1 MSYNLTLLNLNIRS
15 LFPSLTT
22 LSAYLTKNEIDIV
35 MLCETWLDASIN
47 SDLLN
52 ISSYNIIRADR
63 DGRGGGVAVYIKR
76 NYSYKTILSKVSPC
90 LEQLWISIK
99 INKRTYSFAVVYR
112 PPSASVVDCI
122 NELDISISTILPVS
136 DSLLIAGDLNINIL
150 DKNRPTILLVN
161 LLESYDLKQLVNTP
175 TRISNTSQTLIDVII
190 VSNPDEIN
198 MVDSFDMLGVSD
210 HLAIICEFRF
220 LSHCRRPRFKQ
231 FRDFRNFDLQL
242 FYRDLMD
249 INWNQIYLLSNI
261 DEIITFFN
269 NALLVVFNFHAP
281 IRTIRVTKPPAP
293 WMTYNIRCMIA
304 LRNSAYTKFK
314 KSRKSSDWESYKQL
328 RNIVN
333 VAVIR
338 EKQCYLNYVLKN
350 KAPRQMWSSL
360 RSLEVL
366 RKKDT
371 SVLPAHLSDI
381 DAINKSFIDTMV
393 VEKTEGQRALLDKY
407 APSNTLSSFYFSAV
421 SEDTVKEY
429 LYKIKSNAIGSDAIS
444 VRMLA
449 LVEGCLLKYITYI
462 INFCI
467 SRNVFP
473 AAWKHAIVLP
483 LPKCYNPCNLSDIR
497 PISIL
502 PAFSKVLEMALKCQ
516 ITHFIEEHD
525 ILTSAQSG
533 FRAQHSTTTALLS
546 VTDDIY
552 RNIDEGKV
560 VCLTMLDYSKAFDT
574 LDHDILYKKLR
585 YYNFSSC
592 AANLIRSYL
601 SDRCQ
606 SVLAEGCYS
615 KILPKTYGVP
625 QGSILGPILFAIYI
639 SDFCKCVK
647 YSSIHHYAD
656 DTQIYS
662 SFSINDLRT
671 AEYRMNSDLKALF
684 DVSAAHNLLL
694 NPNKSV
700 VMFFGSKAKR
710 STAKDNINIKIDGKQ
725 ICVTTEAKNLGL
737 QIDENLRFTHHV
749 NYLCQISYGSLRQLY
764 PSRHL
769 LPVNIKLKL
778 CESLILSR
786 VSYCDS
792 VYGPALKIVDANRVQ
807 RIQNSC
813 LRFTWGVKK
822 YEHITASFEQSGWM
836 KLDVMRKLHLATLVH
851 KVIACRAPTYLFKKL
866 TPLSTRIQRRRK
878 HCLLIPRHTTA
889 IFVRSFS
896 YCASKLYNS
905 LPDSFKEM
913 TLINF
918 KKRLKDHLTN

>member
-1 MSYNLTLLNLNIRS
+1 MSYNLNLLNLNIRS

-22 LSAYLTKNEIDIV
+22 LSTYLTKNEIDIV

-99 INKRTYSFAVVYR
+99 INKRTYSLAVVYR

-122 NELDISISTILPVS
+122 NELDISISTVLPVS

-150 DKNRPTILLVN
+150 DKNRPTILLLN

-231 FRDFRNFDLQL
+231 FRDFQ
-242 FYRDLMD
+242 
-249 INWNQIYLLSNI
+249 
-261 DEIITFFN
+261 
-269 NALLVVFNFHAP
+269 
-281 IRTIRVTKPPAP
+281 
-293 WMTYNIRCMIA
+293 
-304 LRNSAYTKFK
+304 
-314 KSRKSSDWESYKQL
+314 
-328 RNIVN
+328 
-333 VAVIR
+333 
-338 EKQCYLNYVLKN
+338 
-350 KAPRQMWSSL
+350 
-360 RSLEVL
+360 VL

-467 SRNVFP
+467 TRDVFP

-483 LPKCYNPCNLSDIR
+483 LPKCYNPCNLGDIR

-525 ILTSAQSG
+525 ILTSAQSVVIDIPLVLWHQKTVSSRFLAKFSAKFDG
-533 FRAQHSTTTALLS
+533 STLAVLYSNLASNNSEMQVSTIGYALNC
-546 VTDDIY
+546 V
-552 RNIDEGKV
+552 N
-560 VCLTMLDYSKAFDT
+560 
-574 LDHDILYKKLR
+574 
-585 YYNFSSC
+585 
-592 AANLIRSYL
+592 NL
-601 SDRCQ
+601 
-606 SVLAEGCYS
+606 
-615 KILPKTYGVP
+615 
-625 QGSILGPILFAIYI
+625 
-639 SDFCKCVK
+639 VK
-647 YSSIHHYAD
+647 
-656 DTQIYS
+656 
-662 SFSINDLRT
+662 N
-671 AEYRMNSDLKALF
+671 
-684 DVSAAHNLLL
+684 
-694 NPNKSV
+694 
-700 VMFFGSKAKR
+700 
-710 STAKDNINIKIDGKQ
+710 
-725 ICVTTEAKNLGL
+725 
-737 QIDENLRFTHHV
+737 
-749 NYLCQISYGSLRQLY
+749 
-764 PSRHL
+764 
-769 LPVNIKLKL
+769 
-778 CESLILSR
+778 
-786 VSYCDS
+786 
-792 VYGPALKIVDANRVQ
+792 
-807 RIQNSC
+807 
-813 LRFTWGVKK
+813 
-822 YEHITASFEQSGWM
+822 
-836 KLDVMRKLHLATLVH
+836 
-851 KVIACRAPTYLFKKL
+851 
-866 TPLSTRIQRRRK
+866 
-878 HCLLIPRHTTA
+878 
-889 IFVRSFS
+889 
-896 YCASKLYNS
+896 
-905 LPDSFKEM
+905 
-913 TLINF
+913 
-918 KKRLKDHLTN
+918 